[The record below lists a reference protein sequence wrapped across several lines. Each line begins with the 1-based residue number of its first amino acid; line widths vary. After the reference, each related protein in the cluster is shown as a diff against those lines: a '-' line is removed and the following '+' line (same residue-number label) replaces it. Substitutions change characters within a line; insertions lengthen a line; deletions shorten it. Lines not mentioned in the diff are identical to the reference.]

1 VSVATA
7 QDYDLFGCSDCGAS
21 VSPETDRVYAFG
33 TDGVLCMECSLRR
46 GGAWDES
53 REQWTVPPRVDD
65 LLLRTGAGIS
75 Y

>member
-1 VSVATA
+1 MPTA
-7 QDYDLFGCSDCGAS
+7 QEYDLLGCSDCGVS

-46 GGAWDES
+46 GGAWDEATE
-53 REQWTVPPRVDD
+53 RWTVPPRVDD
-65 LLLRTGAGIS
+65 LLLRASGGLH